1 MSTFTTLQPDRR
13 QSLAQYGQRAEAYDA
28 ELAVFEPLR
37 LDAIAHLAL
46 QPGQTVLDL
55 GCGTG
60 LSLVPLAAAVGPQ
73 GRVIGVEQCPAMLA
87 LARERM
93 ASDPGAQVDLLL
105 APVEE
110 AGFEPTLLAD
120 AALFHFTHDILQ
132 RPEAIA
138 HTLRHLKPGA
148 RIVACG
154 LQWAPPWS
162 WASNLWVFSA
172 AMYSTSTLAHLDQPW
187 RLLAQAL
194 PDWQVR
200 SQWAGAVYLGW
211 GQVPLQTG

>member
-1 MSTFTTLQPDRR
+1 MSPLTTQRPDR
-13 QSLAQYGQRAEAYDA
+13 QQAMAQYGQRAEGYDM

-37 LDAIAHLAL
+37 LDAMARLGL

-60 LSLVPLAAAVGPQ
+60 LSLAPLASAVGPR

-87 LARERM
+87 VARGRLAH
-93 ASDPGAQVDLLL
+93 SPGAAVDLLL

-110 AGFEPTLLAD
+110 AAFDEDLLAD

-138 HTLRHLKPGA
+138 RTLRHLKPGA
-148 RIVACG
+148 RVVACG

-162 WASNLWVFSA
+162 WVSNLWVFSA
-172 AMYSTSTLAHLDQPW
+172 ALYSTSTLAHLDQPW
-187 RLLAQAL
+187 RLLASAL

-211 GQVPLQTG
+211 GRVPVQTH

>member
-1 MSTFTTLQPDRR
+1 MSPLTTSRPDRR
-13 QSLAQYGQRAEAYDA
+13 QSLVQYGQRAEAYDA
-28 ELAVFEPLR
+28 ELALFEPLR
-37 LDAIAHLAL
+37 LDAIAHLGL

-60 LSLVPLAAAVGPQ
+60 LSLVQLADAVGPR
-73 GRVIGVEQCPAMLA
+73 GRVIGVEQCPAMLDVA
-87 LARERM
+87 RQRLAHH
-93 ASDPGAQVDLLL
+93 PGAQVDLLP

-110 AGFEPTLLAD
+110 AGFEPHLLAD

-138 HTLRHLKPGA
+138 RTLRHLKPGA
-148 RIVACG
+148 RVVACG

-172 AMYSTSTLAHLDQPW
+172 ALYSTSTLAHLDRPW
-187 RLLAQAL
+187 RLLALAL

-200 SQWAGAVYLGW
+200 SQWAGAVYVGW
-211 GQVPLQTG
+211 GRVPLPPH